1 MSGLN
6 MNRRDFI
13 RAGAGLGL
21 ATVASGMAQR
31 TRADDAG
38 TLRLRSVVDLQT
50 LDPANAFAVFEYNVN
65 LAQLH
70 GLIGW
75 KKHLSWEWELDAAA
89 SIEQVDDTHINFA
102 LRDDLGWTNGF
113 GAMTA
118 EDVKFSFERILDPEL
133 ESPYQADWALLDR
146 VEVTGERTGTIVMK
160 APFAPLWNSTL
171 PGISGVIVC
180 KAAVEA
186 LPGKRIQTEMPA
198 TSGPYVVKK
207 WLPSQSLTLERNDL
221 WSGPKPD
228 FDEIVFYPVPD
239 DKTAEL
245 AFEAGEF
252 DFCKAS
258 ISSVPSY
265 REEPVEGSVM
275 IEVPALDYYWLGMNV
290 EHPNFQDIRVRRAVQ
305 YAVNVPEVLD
315 AAFFGVVERAT
326 GFQAA
331 KSLGSRESNLIAE
344 RDIQRARTLLDDAG
358 VGNMSVTLTVLNATV
373 WTTMAQ
379 VIQANLAEVGIEVE
393 ILTYDDGTFWT
404 LGLESEGDAWKDIQM
419 YLQLYSGL
427 PDPSFQAQW
436 FVPEQVGV
444 WNWERWNSPEYGELN
459 QLQLSEF
466 NNEKRAGYVRRMQEL
481 MEDSGAYVFL
491 TNGLAAIL
499 VRDTI
504 NPVMRPDG
512 TSIYLPG
519 FTKAG

>member
-1 MSGLN
+1 MSTWIL
-6 MNRRDFI
+6 NRRAFMKT
-13 RAGAGLGL
+13 GTGLGL
-21 ATVASGMAQR
+21 AAALPGMTGRA
-31 TRADDAG
+31 RADDAG
-38 TLRLRSVVDLQT
+38 TLRLRSVVDIQT
-50 LDPANAFAVFEYNVN
+50 LDPANTFAVFEYNVN

-89 SIEQVDDTHINFA
+89 SIEQVDDTYINFA

-118 EDVKFSFERILDPEL
+118 EDVKFSFERILDPAL
-133 ESPYQADWALLDR
+133 QSPYQADWALLER

-160 APFAPLWNSTL
+160 APFAPLWSSTL

-180 KAAVEA
+180 KDAVEA

-198 TSGPYVVKK
+198 TSGPYKVTNWV
-207 WLPSQSLTLERNDL
+207 PSQSLTLGRNDL
-221 WSGPKPD
+221 WSGARPD
-228 FDEIVFYPVPD
+228 FDEIVFHPVPD

-252 DFCKAS
+252 DLCKAS
-258 ISSVPSY
+258 ISSVPRY
-265 REEPVEGSVM
+265 RAEPPEDSVM
-275 IEVPALDYYWLGMNV
+275 IELPALDYYWLGMNV
-290 EHPNFQDIRVRRAVQ
+290 DHPNFQDIRVRQAVQ
-305 YAVNVPEVLD
+305 YAVNVPEILD
-315 AAFFGVVERAT
+315 AAFFGVVDRAT

-331 KSLGSRESNLIAE
+331 NSLGHRESNLVSE
-344 RDIQRARTLLDDAG
+344 RDVEKARTLLDEAG
-358 VGNMSVTLTVLNATV
+358 VGGMSVTLTILNATV

-393 ILTYDDGTFWT
+393 ILVYDDGTFWT

-459 QLQLSEF
+459 QLQLQEF
-466 NNEKRAGYVRRMQEL
+466 DEEKRAGQVRRMQEL
-481 MEDSGAYVFL
+481 MEESGAYVFL

-499 VRDTI
+499 VRDDI
-504 NPVMRPDG
+504 NPVLRPDG
-512 TSIYLPG
+512 TSLYLPG
-519 FTKAG
+519 FTRAG